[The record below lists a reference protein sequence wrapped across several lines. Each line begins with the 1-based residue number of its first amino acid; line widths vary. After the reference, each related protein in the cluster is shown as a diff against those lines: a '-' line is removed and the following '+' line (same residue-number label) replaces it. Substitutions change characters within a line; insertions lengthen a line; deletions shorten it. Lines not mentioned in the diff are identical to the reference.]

1 MKNATTVKMQT
12 LVLVAMLVACT
23 PATLAQKGKPA
34 GGAKSQTAAAAAEA
48 APKSPCGNQSLC
60 YDTADFTATIS
71 QFRTSTDSSGNKM
84 LDAIVHFQ
92 NKTDQ
97 VLSLAYAD
105 GSAESLDDHGNRYE
119 LNKNGVRGMG
129 TVTGTTP
136 DAKFVLQP
144 NGTGDARFEL
154 MWNPK
159 DQIAGATYGLE
170 MSIREM
176 SRGDDKQWTLG
187 NEVLVHYDGLTN
199 GSASASVAPTGTT
212 GTLGGGA
219 AAASEDTAKAPSGSA
234 SGSPSAGSAFMSNLS
249 NGATAATQ
257 PCGTATAKAA
267 GAASSAGQ
275 SGAADAVSSTT
286 TAITSISSLFGHK
299 KAAPAPAAATNVAS
313 ASPCAAATNVATGG
327 GSTAAP
333 KSGPMAQ
340 PAATASAAAAP
351 AATVHPATASPAPA
365 PAPSRAVTKP
375 VPARQTGV
383 VNALMKQPVA
393 PTNSPKAPAPA
404 TSAAKTPAAVP
415 ATKKP
420 TPVPSPATATA
431 VAK

>member
-1 MKNATTVKMQT
+1 MKNTTIVKMQT
-12 LVLVAMLVACT
+12 LILVAILAACT

-199 GSASASVAPTGTT
+199 GSASASVPPPGTT
-212 GTLGGGA
+212 GTPGGGA
-219 AAASEDTAKAPSGSA
+219 AAASQDTAKSSSDSA
-234 SGSPSAGSAFMSNLS
+234 SGSAGSALMSNLS
-249 NGATAATQ
+249 NGAAAANQ
-257 PCGTATAKAA
+257 PCGTATAKAT
-267 GAASSAGQ
+267 GAAGQ

-299 KAAPAPAAATNVAS
+299 KAAPAPAAATSVAS
-313 ASPCAAATNVATGG
+313 ASPCAAATNVATSG
-327 GSTAAP
+327 GSTAAAKANP
-333 KSGPMAQ
+333 AAQ
-340 PAATASAAAAP
+340 PAATNSGVAAATA
-351 AATVHPATASPAPA
+351 HPAPASPAP
-365 PAPSRAVTKP
+365 SQAVTKP

-383 VNALMKQPVA
+383 VNASMKQPAA
-393 PTNSPKAPAPA
+393 PTTSPKTPAPA
-404 TSAAKTPAAVP
+404 TAAAKKPAAVP
-415 ATKKP
+415 AAKKP
-420 TPVPSPATATA
+420 TPVTPPATATGGA
-431 VAK
+431 Q

>member
-1 MKNATTVKMQT
+1 MKNAMIVKMQT
-12 LVLVAMLVACT
+12 LALVALLVVCT
-23 PATLAQKGKPA
+23 SATLAQKGKPA
-34 GGAKSQTAAAAAEA
+34 GGAKSQTAGAGAAEA
-48 APKSPCGNQSLC
+48 APKSPCGNQTLC

-129 TVTGTTP
+129 TVAGTTP

-199 GSASASVAPTGTT
+199 GSASASVPPTGTT
-212 GTLGGGA
+212 GTPGGGA
-219 AAASEDTAKAPSGSA
+219 AAASQDTAKSSSDSA
-234 SGSPSAGSAFMSNLS
+234 SGSAGSAFMSNLS
-249 NGATAATQ
+249 NGATAANQ

-286 TAITSISSLFGHK
+286 TAISSISSLFGHK
-299 KAAPAPAAATNVAS
+299 KAAPAAATNVAS
-313 ASPCAAATNVATGG
+313 ASPCAAATNVATGA

-333 KSGPMAQ
+333 KTNPMAQ
-340 PAATASAAAAP
+340 AAATTSAVAAP

-393 PTNSPKAPAPA
+393 PTTSPKAPA
-404 TSAAKTPAAVP
+404 AAVAKKPAAVP
-415 ATKKP
+415 AAKKP
-420 TPVPSPATATA
+420 TPAPTPPTATGG
-431 VAK
+431 VQ